1 MPATDFSRYNR
12 KVKFALMTAAG
23 LLLLGACGGPPQT
36 TEAVR
41 QGVIEYLAKRSD
53 MVVSSMDIDIASVS
67 FRKNEVDAVVS
78 FRPKGSASGG
88 MTMGYTLESK
98 GKLWVVKAK
107 KESGASPHGA
117 TPPPAA
123 GGDLP
128 AGHPPVTDP
137 GAKKK

>member
-1 MPATDFSRYNR
+1 M
-12 KVKFALMTAAG
+12 AAG

-53 MVVSSMDIDIASVS
+53 MVVSSMDIDVSSVS

-88 MTMGYTLESK
+88 MTMGYTLERQ

-117 TPPPAA
+117 TPAPA

-128 AGHPPVTDP
+128 PGHPPMPNP
-137 GAKKK
+137 GAVKK